1 MTVASTTR
9 GVNIR
14 GPLVGYVAGF
24 EAELSR
30 LGFTSASVVNQLRL
44 VAHLSRW
51 LEGQRLE
58 ATDLTVE
65 LVETF
70 VGERRATYTGLV
82 SRRALRPL
90 LNWLAASGVIAA
102 EVASPPLPEDP
113 PVLARF
119 ERNLM
124 GERRLQAGTT
134 AAHVARVRRFL
145 DGYTPP
151 GGLVELTA
159 AEVTRALLHE
169 GERRA
174 PVSVKKFG
182 YTLRAFLRF
191 CLVTGEVEHD
201 LTGATLVIRSP
212 QLSLLPVGVS
222 PAQTEALLAACD
234 RDTALG
240 RREYAVIVL
249 LARLGLRAGEVA
261 ALRLEDIDWRHGE
274 VLIRGKGS
282 RQERLPLPDEVGQ
295 AVADYLMHARP
306 ADAVHR
312 EVFCAVRAPRRRR
325 TSASVWAIVNRAC
338 GRAGLEPFG
347 AHRLRHT
354 LGEAMVAAEVSM
366 AAIGQVLRHDDP
378 ITTANYARVDVTRLR
393 SLAQPWPTYAP
404 ADGERS

>member
-1 MTVASTTR
+1 
-9 GVNIR
+9 
-14 GPLVGYVAGF
+14 VGYVAGF
-24 EAELSR
+24 EAELTR
-30 LGFTSASVVNQLRL
+30 LGFASASVVNQLRL

-58 ATDLTVE
+58 ATDLTVG

-82 SRRALRPL
+82 TRRSLRPL

-102 EVASPPLPEDP
+102 EVASPLPPEDP
-113 PVLARF
+113 PVVARF
-119 ERNLM
+119 EQYLLR
-124 GERRLQAGTT
+124 ERRLQAGTA

-145 DGYTPP
+145 DGYAPP
-151 GGLVELTA
+151 GGLAELTA
-159 AEVTRALLHE
+159 AEVTRALLDE
-169 GERRA
+169 GGGRA

-212 QLSLLPVGVS
+212 QPSMLPVGVS

-234 RDTALG
+234 RGTALG

-261 ALRLEDIDWRHGE
+261 GLRLEDIDWRHGE

-282 RQERLPLPDEVGQ
+282 RQECLPLPDEVGQ
-295 AVADYLMHARP
+295 AVADYLMHGRP

-312 EVFCAVRAPRRRR
+312 EVFCAVRAPRRRL
-325 TSASVWAIVNRAC
+325 TSASVWAIVQRAC

-366 AAIGQVLRHDDP
+366 AAIGQVLRHDNP

-393 SLAQPWPTYAP
+393 SLAQPWPTSAP
-404 ADGERS
+404 VGGGRS

>member
-1 MTVASTTR
+1 MTVVSATGR
-9 GVNIR
+9 VRIR
-14 GPLVGYVAGF
+14 GPLVGYAAGF
-24 EAELSR
+24 EVELGR

-51 LEGQRLE
+51 LEAQRLD
-58 ATDLTVE
+58 AKDLSAE
-65 LVETF
+65 LVEAF

-90 LNWLAASGVIAA
+90 LNWLAASGVIAL
-102 EVASPPLPEDP
+102 EVASPPSFGDP

-119 ERNLM
+119 EQYLLR
-124 GERRLQAGTT
+124 ERRLQAGTT

-145 DGYTPP
+145 DSYTPP

-159 AEVTRALLHE
+159 AEVTRALLDE
-169 GERRA
+169 GEGRA
-174 PVSVKKFG
+174 AVSVKKFG

-201 LTGATLVIRSP
+201 LTGATLVVRSP
-212 QLSLLPVGVS
+212 HPSLLPVGVGT
-222 PAQTEALLAACD
+222 AQTEALLAACD

-240 RREYAVIVL
+240 RREYAVIML

-261 ALRLEDIDWRHGE
+261 GLRLEDIDWRHGE

-282 RQERLPLPDEVGQ
+282 RQECLPLPDEVGQ

-306 ADAVHR
+306 ADTVHR
-312 EVFCAVRAPRRRR
+312 EVFCAVRAPRRRL
-325 TSASVWAIVNRAC
+325 TSGAVWAIVNRAC

-354 LGEAMVAAEVSM
+354 LGEAMIAAEVPM

-378 ITTANYARVDVTRLR
+378 ITTAHYARVDAARLR
-393 SLAQPWPTYAP
+393 SLAQPWPTNAP
-404 ADGERS
+404 AGGEWS